1 MALKC
6 SGRQPIIFSGISK
19 GGIEMYRSEAK
30 CVLREIQS
38 IPDSFDAVVKYRS
51 RLKEIENLKSYL
63 GLPKSPSIGGVRLE
77 NAHTDPKDK
86 LHELYYEEEQIKLRI
101 RELEKDMARA
111 QRFRRKIMDQID
123 ESDQLFVKAYL
134 EGVSR
139 EMLKANFSFENP
151 YMRMLTILKDVDLFY

>member
-1 MALKC
+1 
-6 SGRQPIIFSGISK
+6 
-19 GGIEMYRSEAK
+19 MYRSEAK

-38 IPDSFDAVVKYRS
+38 IPDSFDAVVKYRG

-63 GLPKSPSIGGVRLE
+63 GLPKSPAIGGVRLE

-123 ESDQLFVKAYL
+123 ESDQPFVKAYL

-151 YMRMLTILKDVDLFY
+151 YMRMLTILKDVNLFY